1 VANTIL
7 LKRSSTGGSVP
18 STSAGALGELI
29 INTNDGRLYTKINN
43 GSAAIVDLTQN
54 DKITLSGDAT
64 GTSTNPSAGLNYSN
78 LAVTLATVN
87 SNTGTWGG
95 ANGQIPYVTVNAKG
109 LVTAAGNIA
118 VSTVAVTNAAN
129 TTDIT
134 ANATVGTVGFSLT
147 TTGVSAGTYGSGSSV
162 PTIVVD
168 SKGRVTSIT
177 TNSISTSFNLA
188 GTAGSGS
195 INGGGTLTFAGYHGV
210 TATINSSTVTIDT
223 PQDLQTNASPS
234 FTGLTVNGTNIEA
247 NLGTATTNITTLFS
261 NAASQAISLRTL
273 DANLGT
279 ATTNITTLF
288 SNAASQATTLNTLD
302 ANLGT
307 ATTNITTLFSNAA
320 SQAISINTIRTDIGN
335 IVTTANANTAAY
347 LPSYTGTTGITA
359 VGNLTTLTAGE
370 ITISGNAITSTNA
383 IISIDPSTAGVGGT
397 VVIAGNLQVT
407 GTTTTVNSTTVEIGD
422 LNLTLAKDAASSAS
436 ANGAGLT
443 INGANATFNY
453 ASSGDKWTMNKLLDI
468 TGGLTTSANTVVNST
483 LYAQGVYD
491 NSNRVLTTA
500 SSFSNSGG
508 DASVS
513 GGYTSLSLTLAT
525 VNTNVGSFG
534 NATYSARAT
543 VNAKGL
549 VTAVTESKIAPAFAD
564 ITSTPTT
571 LSGYGITDAL
581 STSST
586 IDGGTY

>member
-18 STSAGALGELI
+18 STSDGSLGELI

-43 GSAAIVDLTQN
+43 GSASIVDLTQN

-64 GTSTNPSAGLNYSN
+64 GTSTNPAAGSGYSN
-78 LAVTLATVN
+78 LAVTLASVN

-118 VSTVAVTNAAN
+118 VSGLAVTNAAN

-147 TTGVSAGTYGSGSSV
+147 TTGVSAGSYGSGSSV

-168 SKGRVTSIT
+168 NKGRVTSIT
-177 TNSISTSFNLA
+177 TNTISTSFSLA
-188 GTAGSGS
+188 GTTGTGTLA
-195 INGGGTLTFAGYHGV
+195 GGGTLTFAGSYGV
-210 TATINSSTVTIDT
+210 TATASSSTITIST
-223 PQDLQTNASPS
+223 PQDLQTNASPT
-234 FTGLTVNGTNIEA
+234 F
-247 NLGTATTNITTLFS
+247 
-261 NAASQAISLRTL
+261 
-273 DANLGT
+273 
-279 ATTNITTLF
+279 
-288 SNAASQATTLNTLD
+288 
-302 ANLGT
+302 
-307 ATTNITTLFSNAA
+307 
-320 SQAISINTIRTDIGN
+320 
-335 IVTTANANTAAY
+335 TAA
-347 LPSYTGTTGITA
+347 
-359 VGNLTTLTAGE
+359 TAGD
-370 ITISGNAITSTNA
+370 ITISGNSISSTNA
-383 IISIDPSTAGVGGT
+383 VISIDPSTAGSGGT
-397 VVIAGNLQVT
+397 VIIAGDLQVT
-407 GTTTTVNSTTVEIGD
+407 GTTTTVNSTTVDVAD
-422 LNLTLAKDAASSAS
+422 LNLTLAKGSANS
-436 ANGAGLT
+436 GAANGAGLT
-443 INGANATFNY
+443 IDGASATFNY
-453 ASSGDKWTMNKLLDI
+453 ASTGDKWTMNKPLDI
-468 TGGLTTSANTVVNST
+468 TGGLTTSANTAINST
-483 LYAQGVYD
+483 LYAQSVYD

-508 DASVS
+508 DATVS
-513 GGYTSLSLTLAT
+513 GGYASLSLTLAT
-525 VNTNVGSFG
+525 VNTNVGTFG

-549 VTAVTESKIAPAFAD
+549 VTAVTESKITPAFAD
-564 ITSTPTT
+564 ITTTPTT

>member
-1 VANTIL
+1 MANTIL

-18 STSAGALGELI
+18 STSDGSLGELI
-29 INTNDGRLYTKINN
+29 INTRDGRLYTKINN
-43 GSAAIVDLTQN
+43 GSAAIIDLTQN

-64 GTSTNPSAGLNYSN
+64 GTSTNPAAGSGYSN
-78 LAVTLATVN
+78 LAVTL
-87 SNTGTWGG
+87 S
-95 ANGQIPYVTVNAKG
+95 
-109 LVTAAGNIA
+109 
-118 VSTVAVTNAAN
+118 S
-129 TTDIT
+129 
-134 ANATVGTVGFSLT
+134 
-147 TTGVSAGTYGSGSSV
+147 TGVSAGTYGSGTSV

-168 SKGRVTSIT
+168 SKGRITSVT
-177 TNSISTSFNLA
+177 TNVISTSFSLA
-188 GTAGSGS
+188 GTTGTGTLA
-195 INGGGTLTFAGYHGV
+195 GGGTLTFAGSYGV
-210 TATINSSTVTIDT
+210 TASASSSTITIAT
-223 PQDLQTNASPS
+223 PQDLQTTASPS
-234 FTGLTVNGTNIEA
+234 FAGITVNGTNLEA

-261 NAASQAISLRTL
+261 NAASQATSLRTL

-288 SNAASQATTLNTLD
+288 SNAASQATSLNTLD

-320 SQAISINTIRTDIGN
+320 TQSRAISTSQTDIGN
-335 IVTTANANTAAY
+335 IVTNANANVAAY
-347 LPSYTGTTGITA
+347 LPSYTGSIGATA
-359 VGNLTTLTAGE
+359 IGSLTTLTAGE
-370 ITISGNAITSTNA
+370 ITISGNSITSTNA
-383 IISIDPSTAGVGGT
+383 VISIDPSTAGVGGT

-407 GTTTTVNSTTVEIGD
+407 GTTTTVNSTTVDIAD
-422 LNLTLAKDAASSAS
+422 LNLTLAKGS
-436 ANGAGLT
+436 ANGAAADGGGLT
-443 INGANATFNY
+443 IDGASATFTY
-453 ASSGDKWTMNKLLDI
+453 AYTGDKWTMNKPLSI
-468 TGGLTTSANTVVNST
+468 TGGLTTSANTAINST

-500 SSFSNSGG
+500 SIFSNSGG
-508 DASVS
+508 DATVS
-513 GGYTSLSLTLAT
+513 GGYASLSLTLAT

-549 VTAVTESKIAPAFAD
+549 ITAVTESKITPAFAD

>member
-1 VANTIL
+1 MANTIL
-7 LKRSSTGGSVP
+7 LKRSSTTGSVP
-18 STSAGALGELI
+18 ATSDGSLGELI
-29 INTNDGRLYTKINN
+29 INTHDGRLYTKINN
-43 GSAAIVDLTQN
+43 GATSIVDLTQN
-54 DKITLSGDAT
+54 DKITLSGDAL
-64 GTSTNPSAGLNYSN
+64 GTSTNPAAGSGYSN

-118 VSTVAVTNAAN
+118 LSGLAVTNAAN

-147 TTGVSAGTYGSGSSV
+147 TTGVSAGTYGSSTSV

-168 SKGRVTSIT
+168 SKGRVTSVT
-177 TNSISTSFNLA
+177 TNAISTSFSLA
-188 GTAGSGS
+188 GTSGTGTLA
-195 INGGGTLTFAGYHGV
+195 GGGTLTFAGSHGV
-210 TATINSSTVTIDT
+210 TASVSSTTVTIDT
-223 PQDLQTNASPS
+223 PQDLQSTASPT
-234 FTGLTVNGTNIEA
+234 F
-247 NLGTATTNITTLFS
+247 
-261 NAASQAISLRTL
+261 ASA
-273 DANLGT
+273 
-279 ATTNITTLF
+279 
-288 SNAASQATTLNTLD
+288 
-302 ANLGT
+302 
-307 ATTNITTLFSNAA
+307 
-320 SQAISINTIRTDIGN
+320 
-335 IVTTANANTAAY
+335 
-347 LPSYTGTTGITA
+347 
-359 VGNLTTLTAGE
+359 TAGE
-370 ITISGNAITSTNA
+370 ITISGNSISSTNA

-407 GTTTTVNSTTVEIGD
+407 GTTTTVNSTTVDVAD
-422 LNLTLAKDAASSAS
+422 LNLTLAKGS
-436 ANGAGLT
+436 ANGAAADGAGLT
-443 INGANATFNY
+443 IDGASATFTY
-453 ASSGDKWTMNKLLDI
+453 ASTGDKWTMNKPLSI
-468 TGGLTTSANTVVNST
+468 TGGLTTSANTAVNST

-508 DASVS
+508 DATVS
-513 GGYTSLSLTLAT
+513 GGYATLSLTLDT

-549 VTAVTESKIAPAFAD
+549 VTAVTESKITPAFAD
-564 ITSTPTT
+564 LTSKPTT

-581 STSST
+581 STSDT

>member
-18 STSAGALGELI
+18 ATADGSLGELI

-43 GSAAIVDLTQN
+43 GSASIVDLTQN

-64 GTSTNPSAGLNYSN
+64 GTSTNPAAGLNYSN
-78 LAVTLATVN
+78 LAITLASVN

-129 TTDIT
+129 TSEIT

-147 TTGVSAGTYGSGSSV
+147 TTGVSAGTYGSGTSV

-168 SKGRVTSIT
+168 SKGRITSVT
-177 TNSISTSFNLA
+177 TNTISTSFSLSGTSGTGTLA
-188 GTAGSGS
+188 
-195 INGGGTLTFAGYHGV
+195 GGGTLTFAGSYGV
-210 TATINSSTVTIDT
+210 TASVSSSTITIAT
-223 PQDLQTNASPS
+223 PQDLQTTASPS
-234 FTGLTVNGTNIEA
+234 FTGLTVNGTNI
-247 NLGTATTNITTLFS
+247 
-261 NAASQAISLRTL
+261 

-288 SNAASQATTLNTLD
+288 SNAATQATSITTLFGNAATQATSINTLD

-307 ATTNITTLFSNAA
+307 ATTNITTLFGNAA
-320 SQAISINTIRTDIGN
+320 TQATSINTLDANLGTATTNITTLFGN
-335 IVTTANANTAAY
+335 AATQATSINTLNANIGAFQ
-347 LPSYTGTTGITA
+347 SYANT
-359 VGNLTTLTAGE
+359 NLSSTSVTAGE
-370 ITISGNAITSTNA
+370 ITISGNSISSTNA
-383 IISIDPSTAGVGGT
+383 VISIDPSTAGVGGT

-407 GTTTTVNSTTVEIGD
+407 GTTTTVNSTTVEVSD
-422 LNLTLAKDAASSAS
+422 LNLTLAKDATNDAA
-436 ANGAGLT
+436 ANGAGIT
-443 INGANATFNY
+443 VKGANDKTISY
-453 ASSGDKWTMNKLLDI
+453 ASSGDKWTMNKPLDI
-468 TGGLTTSANTVVNST
+468 TGGLTTSANTAINST

-513 GGYTSLSLTLAT
+513 GAYNTLSLTLAT
-525 VNTNVGSFG
+525 VNTNVGTYG
-534 NATYSARAT
+534 NATYSARVT

-549 VTAVTESKIAPAFAD
+549 ITAVTESKITPAFAD

>member
-1 VANTIL
+1 MANTIL

-18 STSAGALGELI
+18 STSDGSLGELI
-29 INTNDGRLYTKINN
+29 INTRDGRLYTKINN

-64 GTSTNPSAGLNYSN
+64 GTSTNPAAGSGYSN
-78 LAVTLATVN
+78 LAVTL
-87 SNTGTWGG
+87 S
-95 ANGQIPYVTVNAKG
+95 
-109 LVTAAGNIA
+109 
-118 VSTVAVTNAAN
+118 S
-129 TTDIT
+129 
-134 ANATVGTVGFSLT
+134 
-147 TTGVSAGTYGSGSSV
+147 TGVSAGTYGSGTSV

-168 SKGRVTSIT
+168 SKGRITSVT
-177 TNSISTSFNLA
+177 TNAISTSFSLA
-188 GTAGSGS
+188 GTSGTGTLA
-195 INGGGTLTFAGYHGV
+195 GGGTLTFAGTYGV
-210 TATINSSTVTIDT
+210 TVAVGSSYANIST
-223 PQDLQTNASPS
+223 PQDLQTTASPS
-234 FTGLTVNGTNIEA
+234 FAGITVNGTNLEA
-247 NLGTATTNITTLFS
+247 NLGTATTNITALFS
-261 NAASQAISLRTL
+261 NAASQATSI
-273 DANLGT
+273 N
-279 ATTNITTLF
+279 TLF
-288 SNAASQATTLNTLD
+288 SNAASQATALNTLD

-320 SQAISINTIRTDIGN
+320 SQATALNTLDANLGTATTNITTLFSNAASQATSINTLFSNAATQSTALATLQTDVGN
-335 IVTTANANTAAY
+335 IVTNANANVAAY
-347 LPSYTGTTGITA
+347 LPSYTGSIGATA
-359 VGNLTTLTAGE
+359 IGLLTTLTAGE
-370 ITISGNAITSTNA
+370 ITISGNSITSTNA

-407 GTTTTVNSTTVEIGD
+407 GTTTTVNSTTVDVAD
-422 LNLTLAKDAASSAS
+422 LNLTLAKGS
-436 ANGAGLT
+436 ANGAAADGGGLT
-443 INGANATFNY
+443 IDGASATFTY
-453 ASSGDKWTMNKLLDI
+453 AYTGDKWTMNKPLSI
-468 TGGLTTSANTVVNST
+468 TGGLTASANTAVNST

-508 DASVS
+508 DATVS
-513 GGYTSLSLTLAT
+513 GGYATLSLTLAT

-549 VTAVTESKIAPAFAD
+549 VTAVTESKITPAFAD